1 MKPGSGIISARWWLT
16 LNALL
21 DAEADRLCAAGQYER
36 TQGRQDTGRQLRTLA
51 AQLHTV
57 AGEVNLKVPKPPR

>member
-51 AQLHTV
+51 AYSS
-57 AGEVNLKVPKPPR
+57 G